1 MSVIVRRLWV
11 VLALRDF
18 LKRGAWEYACRGWK
32 IEKMKIIVNMYQ
44 VPSICQGFQ
53 IAQSVKNPPTMQ
65 ETQFDSWVGKIC

>member
-32 IEKMKIIVNMYQ
+32 IEKMKIIVNE
-44 VPSICQGFQ
+44 S
-53 IAQSVKNPPTMQ
+53 
-65 ETQFDSWVGKIC
+65 

>member
-32 IEKMKIIVNMYQ
+32 IEKMKIIVNESY
-44 VPSICQGFQ
+44 SFQ
-53 IAQSVKNPPTMQ
+53 KFGYKN
-65 ETQFDSWVGKIC
+65 KK